1 MRFYM
6 KHLFH
11 FSTICRSKMG
21 AGLKISHKIAIQH
34 SDHHKYICDVQL
46 SQEQAD
52 ICTVKEISCI
62 FKLAVL
68 NFP

>member
-1 MRFYM
+1 
-6 KHLFH
+6 
-11 FSTICRSKMG
+11 MG

-52 ICTVKEISCI
+52 ICTVKEISYI